1 VTPFTQRTEV
11 PEREAGEEPLPGYRL
26 IAPLGRGGFGEVWKC
41 EVPGGLH
48 KAIKFVLAGGEECRR
63 ELAAFEQVKAIRHP
77 YLLTLERVELTG
89 DELIMVMELADCQLQ
104 DRFRESRAEGNVGIP
119 RDELLGYIREAAEA
133 LDMINTR
140 YGLQH
145 LDVKP
150 QNLFVIAGH
159 MKVGDYGLVR
169 RTERTAIT
177 QGYRGFTPRYTA
189 PEVLQGA
196 VDPRSDQYSLA
207 LVYAELLTGTFPY
220 PGQTAPQLIL
230 QHVTAAPDL
239 SALPPQDRSAVA
251 RALAKEPAQ
260 RFATCSAFVR
270 ALLTSPEPAPLPAR
284 PVPADPPLTPAP
296 GPGDT
301 TIPPGSQSEAARATA
316 ETRQPEGTTVAR
328 RTRRRGEDA
337 PAEKPPNPFEG
348 FRTVMPIDRLHG
360 SPAQGGPNA
369 EISAGNYVALVVRA
383 ATERLALPSEPELP
397 EGALT
402 SRFLCTLPP
411 PMVPLKLA
419 VVAERWGL
427 TPRQTDGQR
436 MELRRDEAS
445 DSRRPQKADARG
457 IPPKPPGGLEV
468 VVRIPAPPSAELR
481 VTTNLYGDPEDA
493 FARTARDEMPSILDD
508 IRRTLQTLQER
519 RAHARVQATFPVRIY
534 PLYGDGVVGTPVSG
548 RCRDISP
555 GGVRFVTPTP
565 IRTERIY
572 IAFEDI
578 GAVAE
583 LAVYARVVRS
593 GADTSSAGYSTAG
606 RFRTSSQT

>member
-1 VTPFTQRTEV
+1 V

-104 DRFRESRAEGNVGIP
+104 DRFRECRAEGNVGIP

-150 QNLFVIAGH
+150 QNLFLVAGH

-169 RTERTAIT
+169 RTERTAVT

-207 LVYAELLTGTFPY
+207 LVYAELLTGSFPY

-239 SALPPQDRSAVA
+239 SALPPQDRPAVA
-251 RALAKEPAQ
+251 RALAKEPPQ
-260 RFATCSAFVR
+260 RFATCTAFVR
-270 ALLTSPEPAPLPAR
+270 ALVTSPEPAPLPAR
-284 PVPADPPLTPAP
+284 AVPTDPPLTPAP

-301 TIPPGSQSEAARATA
+301 TIPPGSGSGSQSEAAKATA

-328 RTRRRGEDA
+328 RPRRRGEDA
-337 PAEKPPNPFEG
+337 PAEKAPNPFEG
-348 FRTVMPIDRLHG
+348 FRTVMPVDQLHG
-360 SPAQGGPNA
+360 NQTRGGPGA

-383 ATERLALPSEPELP
+383 ATERLALPPEPPLP
-397 EGALT
+397 DGAQT

-427 TPRQTDGQR
+427 TLRQPHGQR
-436 MELRRDEAS
+436 IELRRDEAS
-445 DSRRPQKADARG
+445 DSRK
-457 IPPKPPGGLEV
+457 PPKVDPRGAPPKQPGGLEV
-468 VVRIPAPPSAELR
+468 VVRVPVPPSAEIN
-481 VTTNLYGDPEDA
+481 VTASLYGEPDDV
-493 FARTARDEMPSILDD
+493 FARTARDEMPAILEE

-519 RAHARVQATFPVRIY
+519 RAHRRVQATFPVRVY

-572 IAFEDI
+572 IAFEDVS
-578 GAVAE
+578 GVTE
-583 LAVYARVVRS
+583 LAVYARVVRGGRDPLS
-593 GADTSSAGYSTAG
+593 EGYFTAG
-606 RFRTSSQT
+606 RFRASSQT